1 MGCQGRQGENTRWV
15 PRANGSADQRLHT
28 PHEWYREF
36 AIPQINVMAAAFLA
50 TLREHKQTMFA
61 INTLFH
67 LCIGPLDSTRAIKK
81 TNRTNHNTR
90 MKNRKHSYI
99 FASAPRAPLTD
110 DTMPGTRLLAGLLRI
125 WSHLMITMIMR
136 ILMMIMVMMRMRMRM
151 GKWLIA
157 GLLSIWPQLAGF
169 FVISIISS

>member
-1 MGCQGRQGENTRWV
+1 MVQWV
-15 PRANGSADQRLHT
+15 
-28 PHEWYREF
+28 
-36 AIPQINVMAAAFLA
+36 AIPQINVMATAFLA

-67 LCIGPLDSTRAIKK
+67 LYIGLLRLQRSIRFNQSNKK
-81 TNRTNHNTR
+81 TNRTNHNRR
-90 MKNRKHSYI
+90 MKNKKHSHI

-125 WSHLMITMIMR
+125 WSHLMIMR
-136 ILMMIMVMMRMRMRM
+136 ILMMIKVMRMRMI
-151 GKWLIA
+151 KELIA

-169 FVISIISS
+169 FVISIISSS